1 MLCLIIRLSYMPDEF
16 MSFTYIQSYFV
27 NVTIMLVDTDV
38 LLNTYV
44 RILFSRKSEDKT
56 CNLPTKEAKTL
67 YESLD
72 YVKSWCIYSNLV
84 CMITFV
90 DFCDKIYGQFQQTRN
105 IQLNKDRSTWW
116 HLLYY
121 FTIYCSTCFECYYIH
136 PQEFV
141 TYCGF
146 FFHVLYC
153 SGSMCVGVTVWFGWG
168 GVVSLC
174 RLKH

>member
-1 MLCLIIRLSYMPDEF
+1 MSFGVLLMLCLIIRLSYMPDEF

-72 YVKSWCIYSNLV
+72 YVKS
-84 CMITFV
+84 
-90 DFCDKIYGQFQQTRN
+90 
-105 IQLNKDRSTWW
+105 
-116 HLLYY
+116 
-121 FTIYCSTCFECYYIH
+121 
-136 PQEFV
+136 
-141 TYCGF
+141 
-146 FFHVLYC
+146 
-153 SGSMCVGVTVWFGWG
+153 
-168 GVVSLC
+168 
-174 RLKH
+174 